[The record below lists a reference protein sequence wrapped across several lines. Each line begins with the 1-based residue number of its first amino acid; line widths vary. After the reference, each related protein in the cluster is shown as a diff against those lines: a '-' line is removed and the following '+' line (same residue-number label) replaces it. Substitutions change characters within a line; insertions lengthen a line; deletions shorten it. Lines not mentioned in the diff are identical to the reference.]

1 MQILLIAVL
10 KLTNVVIVP
19 SKIMIFIMLFC
30 NFFIDLKI
38 SSCKNNVLYCLC
50 LQVFC
55 VREKETVMLILI
67 DNAISLS
74 EILKIVLTILRETH
88 LNLMMVL
95 SLSNTLPLSMTVNIT
110 FDLGRYIDFV
120 RA

>member
-10 KLTNVVIVP
+10 KLTNVIIVP

-38 SSCKNNVLYCLC
+38 YSCKNNVLYWLC

-55 VREKETVMLILI
+55 IRKKETVMLILI
-67 DNAISLS
+67 GNAISLS

-88 LNLMMVL
+88 LNLMIVL
-95 SLSNTLPLSMTVNIT
+95 SLSNTLSLSMTVNIT
-110 FDLGRYIDFV
+110 FDLGRYINFV